1 LRKLAC
7 YPLADS
13 LHTISSLPAQA
24 GSRYSTPPSAG
35 VNIHHCV
42 ILKFMKTK
50 SKATTK
56 GFHALVWQEDD
67 LYVAKTIEIELASQ
81 GKTKKEALK
90 NLEEAIELY
99 FQDEPKPLFNVNSL
113 QNLTFEHIT
122 PRYPT
127 YA

>member
-1 LRKLAC
+1 
-7 YPLADS
+7 
-13 LHTISSLPAQA
+13 
-24 GSRYSTPPSAG
+24 
-35 VNIHHCV
+35 
-42 ILKFMKTK
+42 MKTK
-50 SKATTK
+50 PSATAQ

-67 LYVAKTIEIELASQ
+67 LFVAKTIEIELASQ

-99 FQDEPKPLFNVNSL
+99 FQDEPKPLFNVTSL

-122 PRYPT
+122 PRYPN